1 MDINELKKYIDSE
14 SLGHQIKKA
23 ISKFRNDLLDQE
35 QGKDIVMSDYFKT
48 LREPLIEQQ
57 KKTDEK
63 QDDVVKQLKENQ
75 NKIVHYLGATEHQ
88 TPLSITEGEYEDEED
103 ESQQPTTQK
112 ERETRFLNI
121 EKKLTKEDKGL
132 IKDLGY
138 PPLTEAYKMN
148 IDELNDFIE
157 QTVNFSKKLGRHKVI
172 LNRKKDT
179 KAVEIIDKE
188 NKYN

>member
-1 MDINELKKYIDSE
+1 MDINKLKKYIDSE
-14 SLGHQIKKA
+14 SLGHQIKKT

-63 QDDVVKQLKENQ
+63 EDDVIKQLKENQ
-75 NKIVHYLGATEHQ
+75 NKIVHYLGTTEHQ
-88 TPLSITEGEYEDEED
+88 TPLSITEGEYDDEED

-121 EKKLTKEDKGL
+121 EK
-132 IKDLGY
+132 
-138 PPLTEAYKMN
+138 N
-148 IDELNDFIE
+148 
-157 QTVNFSKKLGRHKVI
+157 
-172 LNRKKDT
+172 
-179 KAVEIIDKE
+179 
-188 NKYN
+188 